1 LPISLSDILL
11 MARAFKTRYF
21 ARWMR
26 KSGLSESALRLA
38 LKEMQAGLVDADL
51 GGGLFKKRVALPG
64 RGRRGGARTV
74 IVSNLRDRYF
84 FVLGFAKNEQE
95 NIAEDEL
102 DALRRFGAELLARSG
117 AELDQLKVTGALEE
131 LE

>member
-1 LPISLSDILL
+1 

-26 KSGLSESALRLA
+26 KSGLSEPALRLA
-38 LKEMQAGLVDADL
+38 LKEIQAGLVDADL
-51 GGGLFKKRVALPG
+51 GGCLFKKRVALPG

-102 DALRRFGAELLARSG
+102 DALRRFAAELLARSG

-131 LE
+131 ME

>member
-1 LPISLSDILL
+1 
-11 MARAFKTRYF
+11 
-21 ARWMR
+21 MR
-26 KSGLSESALRLA
+26 KSGLSEPALRLA
-38 LKEMQAGLVDADL
+38 LKEIQAGLVDADL
-51 GGGLFKKRVALPG
+51 GGCLFKKRVALPG

-102 DALRRFGAELLARSG
+102 DALRRFAAELLARSG

-131 LE
+131 ME